1 MGSFTFA
8 MKLVKKNNESE
19 KCCATMSEK
28 EDFEKNLGIFSG
40 FWDFRGTFFFRNN
53 TFGIFLGI
61 FLIKELLK

>member
-1 MGSFTFA
+1 

-40 FWDFRGTFFFRNN
+40 FWDFRGTFFS
-53 TFGIFLGI
+53 GIIPLGFFLG
-61 FLIKELLK
+61 FF